1 MNHLKQ
7 LFLLEPGIIFLNHGS
22 FGATPRPVFEVYQE
36 WQLRLERQPVRFL
49 GRELSRHLT
58 QARQA
63 LAEYVNASPM
73 ELAYIPNA
81 THGVNIIARSLD
93 LRPGDE
99 ILSTD
104 HEYGAC
110 DNAWEYICR
119 RSGARY
125 LRQPLPL
132 PAASPDEML
141 ERLWSGVTP
150 STRLITLSHIT
161 SPTALR
167 LPVEAVCWRAR
178 EAGILT
184 FIDGAHAPGQIPLD
198 LSALGADFYTG
209 NCHKWLM
216 APKGSGFLY
225 ARLDRQELVEPL
237 VVSWG
242 WGENSSLDFGSR
254 YLDLLQWTG
263 TQDFSAALSVPAAI
277 EFQAQQDW
285 PSVRITC
292 QELLRQALEGLQSL
306 TGLPSNYP
314 EECLTYV
321 QMASA
326 LLPPLA
332 DLEGLKVRLYEDYR
346 VEVPLLNWNGRHW
359 IRLSVQGYNSQ
370 QDIRILLE
378 ALQSLLPEFLA

>member
-63 LAEYVNASPM
+63 LAEYVNAGFM

-141 ERLWSGVTP
+141 KRLWSGVTP

-167 LPVEAVCWRAR
+167 LPVEAVCRRAR
-178 EAGILT
+178 QAGILT

>member
-63 LAEYVNASPM
+63 LAEYVNAGFM

>member
-167 LPVEAVCWRAR
+167 LPVEAVCRRAR